1 MDEEQLMN
9 DFQKNY
15 EKLFLINT
23 TPTGANPTLVR
34 LANGIDTFEET
45 NNETKETK
53 MYYNNEGYGTTIST
67 NKSMSWTAS
76 GDRIIGDTAQDFIAG
91 LYYKLGGELET
102 DYESYDSEGNKIA
115 GDCSVTDII
124 KFGGG
129 AGEISPFGA
138 TINGNGKPTIT
149 YATAAVD
156 FTTPTVFA
164 AGVTTGTTKATITQ
178 AASGIE
184 KDLTL
189 YYTLGAAAV
198 TKNTHQYVD
207 TNTLTAYTSGADIAA
222 AADQF
227 LTIYGVDANK
237 RVQRFVSHK
246 VVTGEIA

>member
-1 MDEEQLMN
+1 MN
-9 DFQKNY
+9 DYQKNF

-23 TPTGANPTLVR
+23 NPAGTKTLTR

-53 MYYNNEGYGTTIST
+53 MYYNNEGYGATIST
-67 NKSMSWTAS
+67 NKSMTWTAS
-76 GDRIIGDTAQDFIAG
+76 GDRIKGDPAQDFIAE

-102 DYESYDSEGNKIA
+102 DYESYDSEGNKIS

-138 TINGNGKPTIT
+138 TINGNGKPAIT

-156 FTTPTVFA
+156 FTTPTAFA
-164 AGVTTGTTKATITQ
+164 AGVTVGTTKATITK
-178 AASGIE
+178 AASTIE
-184 KDLTL
+184 ADLTL
-189 YYTLGAAAV
+189 YYTLGADV
-198 TKNTHQYVD
+198 VKKNTHQYID
-207 TNTLTAYTSGADIAA
+207 TNTLTAYTSEAEIAA
-222 AADQF
+222 AVDQY

-246 VVTGEIA
+246 LIEANIASE

>member
-9 DFQKNY
+9 DYQKNF

-23 TPTGANPTLVR
+23 TPTSTATLSR

-76 GDRIIGDTAQDFIAG
+76 GDRIIGDAAQDFIAG

-102 DYESYDSEGNKIA
+102 TYESYDSEGNKIA

-156 FTTPTVFA
+156 FTTPTAFA
-164 AGVTTGTTKATITQ
+164 AGVTVGTTKATITQ
-178 AASGIE
+178 AATGIE

-207 TNTLTAYTSGADIAA
+207 TNTLTAYTSGAEIAA
-222 AADQF
+222 VADQF

>member
-1 MDEEQLMN
+1 MN

-23 TPTGANPTLVR
+23 TPTEANPTLTR

-67 NKSMSWTAS
+67 NKSMTWTAS
-76 GDRIIGDTAQDFIAG
+76 GDRIKGDPAQDFIEG

-102 DYESYDSEGNKIA
+102 DYESYDSTGNKIS
-115 GDCSVTDII
+115 GDCSITDITT
-124 KFGGG
+124 FGGG

-156 FTTPTVFA
+156 FATTTVFA
-164 AGVTTGTTKATITQ
+164 KGATVGTTKATIVK
-178 AASGIE
+178 AASPSVEDG
-184 KDLTL
+184 LTL
-189 YYTLGAAAV
+189 YYTLGAAEV
-198 TKNTHQYVD
+198 KKNTHQYVD

-222 AADQF
+222 AKDQY

-237 RVQRFVSHK
+237 RVQRFISHK
-246 VVTGEIA
+246 VLETEIETE

>member
-9 DFQKNY
+9 DFQKNF

-67 NKSMSWTAS
+67 NKSMTWTAS
-76 GDRIIGDTAQDFIAG
+76 GDRIKGDPAQDFIAG
-91 LYYKLGGELET
+91 LYFKLGGELET

-164 AGVTTGTTKATITQ
+164 AGATEGTTKATITQ

-207 TNTLTAYTSGADIAA
+207 TNTLTAYTSSAEIAA
-222 AADQF
+222 EKDQY

-237 RVQRFVSHK
+237 RVQRFISHK
-246 VVTGEIA
+246 VLEAEIA

>member
-1 MDEEQLMN
+1 MN
-9 DFQKNY
+9 DYQKNY

-23 TPTGANPTLVR
+23 TPTEANPTLVR

-67 NKSMSWTAS
+67 NKSMTWTAS
-76 GDRIIGDTAQDFIAG
+76 GDRIKGDPAQDFIAG
-91 LYYKLGGELET
+91 LYFKLGGELET

-164 AGVTTGTTKATITQ
+164 AGVTVGTTKATITK
-178 AASGIE
+178 AIAPDIE
-184 KDLTL
+184 AGLTL

-207 TNTLTAYTSGADIAA
+207 TNTLTAYTNGAEIAA
-222 AADQF
+222 TVDQY

-246 VVTGEIA
+246 VIADDIA

>member
-1 MDEEQLMN
+1 MN
-9 DFQKNY
+9 DYQKNF

-23 TPTGANPTLVR
+23 TPTETNPTLVR

-67 NKSMSWTAS
+67 NKSMTWTAS
-76 GDRIIGDTAQDFIAG
+76 GDRIKGDPAQDFIVG

-102 DYESYDSEGNKIA
+102 TYESYDSEGNKISGA
-115 GDCSVTDII
+115 CSITDII

-156 FTTPTVFA
+156 FATTTVFA
-164 AGVTTGTTKATITQ
+164 AGVTTGTTKATIIK
-178 AASGIE
+178 AASPSIE
-184 KDLTL
+184 ADLTL

-222 AADQF
+222 TKDQH
-227 LTIYGVDANK
+227 LTIYGVDEYK

-246 VVTGEIA
+246 VSESEIASE

>member
-1 MDEEQLMN
+1 MN
-9 DFQKNY
+9 DYQKNY

-23 TPTGANPTLVR
+23 TPTETNPTLVR

-67 NKSMSWTAS
+67 NKSMTWTAS
-76 GDRIIGDTAQDFIAG
+76 GDRIKGDPAQDFIAG

-102 DYESYDSEGNKIA
+102 DYESYDSEGNKIS
-115 GDCSVTDII
+115 GDCSITDII

-138 TINGNGKPTIT
+138 TINGNGKPAIT

-156 FTTPTVFA
+156 FTTPTAFA
-164 AGVTTGTTKATITQ
+164 AGATTGTTKATITK
-178 AASGIE
+178 AASPSIE
-184 KDLTL
+184 AGLTL
-189 YYTLGAAAV
+189 YYTLGAEAV
-198 TKNTHQYVD
+198 KKNTHQYVD
-207 TNTLTAYTSGADIAA
+207 TNTLTAYTSEAEIKAA
-222 AADQF
+222 EDQY
-227 LTIYGVDANK
+227 LTIYGVDEYK

-246 VVTGEIA
+246 VVAGEIA

>member
-9 DFQKNY
+9 DFQKNF

-67 NKSMSWTAS
+67 NKSMTWTAS
-76 GDRIIGDTAQDFIAG
+76 GDRIKGDPAQDFIAG
-91 LYYKLGGELET
+91 LYFKLGGELET

>member
-1 MDEEQLMN
+1 MN
-9 DFQKNY
+9 DYQKNF
-15 EKLFLINT
+15 EKLFLINIAPNGT
-23 TPTGANPTLVR
+23 KNLSR

-67 NKSMSWTAS
+67 NKSMTWTAS
-76 GDRIIGDTAQDFIAG
+76 GDRIKGDPAQDFIEG

-102 DYESYDSEGNKIA
+102 DYESYDSTGNKIS
-115 GDCSVTDII
+115 GDCSITDITT
-124 KFGGG
+124 FGGG

-156 FTTPTVFA
+156 FTTATAFA
-164 AGVTTGTTKATITQ
+164 AGSIKGTTKATITPV
-178 AASGIE
+178 AAPDIE
-184 KDLTL
+184 AGLTL

-222 AADQF
+222 EADKY

-246 VVTGEIA
+246 VLTAEIATE

>member
-1 MDEEQLMN
+1 MN
-9 DFQKNY
+9 DYQKNY
-15 EKLFLINT
+15 EKLFLLNIAPSGTKN
-23 TPTGANPTLVR
+23 LSR

-76 GDRIIGDTAQDFIAG
+76 GDRIMGDPVQDFIAG
-91 LYYKLGGELET
+91 LYYKLGGDLET
-102 DYESYDSEGNKIA
+102 DYESYDSEGNKIS
-115 GDCSVTDII
+115 GDCSITDIV

-156 FTTPTVFA
+156 FATPTVFA
-164 AGVTTGTTKATITQ
+164 AGVTTGTTKATITK
-178 AASGIE
+178 AASPDIE
-184 KDLTL
+184 AGLTL
-189 YYTLGAAAV
+189 YYTLGASAV

-207 TNTLTAYTSGADIAA
+207 TNDLIAYTSEAEIKAE
-222 AADQF
+222 ADQY
-227 LTIYGVDANK
+227 LTIYGIDQYK

>member
-1 MDEEQLMN
+1 MN
-9 DFQKNY
+9 DYQKNF

-53 MYYNNEGYGTTIST
+53 MYYNNEGYGATIST
-67 NKSMSWTAS
+67 NKSMTWTAS
-76 GDRIIGDTAQDFIAG
+76 GDRIKGDPAQDFIEG

-102 DYESYDSEGNKIA
+102 DYESYDSTGNKIS
-115 GDCSVTDII
+115 GDCSITDITT
-124 KFGGG
+124 FGGG

-138 TINGNGKPTIT
+138 TINGNGKPAIT

-164 AGVTTGTTKATITQ
+164 AGSTVGTTKATITQ

-189 YYTLGAAAV
+189 YYTLGAEAV

-222 AADQF
+222 KADQY

-246 VVTGEIA
+246 VAEIASE